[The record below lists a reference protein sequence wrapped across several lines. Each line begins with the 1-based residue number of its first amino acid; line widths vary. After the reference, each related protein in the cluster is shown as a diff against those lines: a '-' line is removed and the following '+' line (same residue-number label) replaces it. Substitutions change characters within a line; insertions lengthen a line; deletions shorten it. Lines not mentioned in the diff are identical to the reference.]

1 MLENH
6 AKHTVIAQL
15 ESRLAHMQAH
25 EAPAIWRGAF
35 AFPPGVTDN
44 LTVGE
49 ASAPVG
55 GICHGASRMTH
66 DEDSAAQR
74 RIFAVGD
81 LTKAA
86 RLVELSIGSFAPVD
100 DRALDLALGYIRGV
114 LAYHKTDA
122 PVPPTPAPLGDV
134 RF

>member
-1 MLENH
+1 L
-6 AKHTVIAQL
+6 
-15 ESRLAHMQAH
+15 
-25 EAPAIWRGAF
+25 
-35 AFPPGVTDN
+35 
-44 LTVGE
+44 
-49 ASAPVG
+49 
-55 GICHGASRMTH
+55 TH
-66 DEDSAAQR
+66 DEANAAQR
-74 RIFAVGD
+74 RIFAVDD

-134 RF
+134 GF